1 MSAAGPA
8 RQTLPAQRRL
18 RAPGQFVRTREEGQR
33 VACGVLILNWVASRD
48 VATGLR
54 LGVVSSRKI
63 GPATVRNRAR
73 RLLREVFRRHQ
84 HEIDRPVDLVLVAR
98 NSIARK
104 SYSEVER
111 DFLKALRQQGL
122 LKATP

>member
-1 MSAAGPA
+1 MSAASPA

-18 RAPGQFVRTREEGQR
+18 RAPGQFARAREEGQR
-33 VACGVLILNWVASRD
+33 LACGSLILNWVSARDAAS
-48 VATGLR
+48 GLR
-54 LGVVSSRKI
+54 LGVVSSKKV

-122 LKATP
+122 LKANP